1 MIPWD
6 PQDPRTMPLSGG
18 CLHFSA
24 GPSPLADAPP
34 QGHSPTAPHSPL
46 RLTLHS
52 HPEGHSPTLNSP
64 HRLTPPHP
72 STDRDTAP
80 LSPPQTHCSALQ
92 QPAHCSHPRHRPPSV
107 RVQTPPSLRK
117 LLGALAVHIGQEWDS
132 GAQAQLLC
140 PVLSGGYASTAR
152 TSPSRGAFGLRVL
165 LLPSPSHPVASLA
178 VQAWP
183 WGASQTL
190 CSLVLWPL
198 LGMPGWHSAPHITPG
213 QHSAS
218 HITPMWH
225 SAPHI
230 TPRGSHRH
238 FLRVIKLQSWVE
250 GQVPL

>member
-6 PQDPRTMPLSGG
+6 PQDPRTMPLSRG

-24 GPSPLADAPP
+24 GPNPLEDPPP
-34 QGHSPTAPHSPL
+34 QGQP
-46 RLTLHS
+46 
-52 HPEGHSPTLNSP
+52 HSPTLTPQTHSP
-64 HRLTPPHP
+64 LPSRGTQPHTQLPPQAHS